1 MYKNPS
7 KIIQNLRIMDL
18 KILYKM
24 IKVSILLKSTTLMIK
39 NSSFN
44 PKTCFFFNCFY
55 GFFYLRKIYIYIIYK
70 NKYEGK
76 GKNKKSDNQSYY
88 PQTPHS
94 SDPVA
99 F

>member
-44 PKTCFFFNCFY
+44 PKIFVILVIFRYSYKYMYQNMFFFQLLLWLFLFEKN
-55 GFFYLRKIYIYIIYK
+55 IYIY
-70 NKYEGK
+70 NL
-76 GKNKKSDNQSYY
+76 
-88 PQTPHS
+88 
-94 SDPVA
+94 
-99 F
+99 